1 MVVID
6 EMLVT
11 CFHNISKV
19 ISAKVMDVSSANQLC
34 VTKTY
39 DVWEI
44 KRGLIYELLR
54 KMADILKE
62 YIMEQLRDDNKKFE
76 MLYFTQKTHAN
87 IALAFRDINE
97 AVKVLKNLKYICDD
111 FFKLKH
117 KMHVY
122 NQLGYCYRVT

>member
-1 MVVID
+1 MVVLD

-11 CFHNISKV
+11 CFQNISKV
-19 ISAKVMDVSSANQLC
+19 INAKVMDVSSASQSC
-34 VTKTY
+34 VTKAY
-39 DVWEI
+39 DVWDI

-54 KMADILKE
+54 KMADLQKE

-87 IALAFRDINE
+87 IALAFRDLDE
-97 AVKVLKNLKYICDD
+97 AVRVLKNLKNICDD
-111 FFKLKH
+111 LFKLRH

-122 NQLGYCYRVT
+122 NQLGYCYRIT

>member
-1 MVVID
+1 
-6 EMLVT
+6 
-11 CFHNISKV
+11 
-19 ISAKVMDVSSANQLC
+19 
-34 VTKTY
+34 VTKAY
-39 DVWEI
+39 DVWDI

-54 KMADILKE
+54 KMADLQKE

-87 IALAFRDINE
+87 IALAFRDLDE
-97 AVKVLKNLKYICDD
+97 AVRVLKNLKNICDD
-111 FFKLKH
+111 LFKLRH